1 MLFLETEK
9 GGRGTFEEEMGY
21 VRDGGGKELQA
32 ESKATRMRVTSR
44 NTHEG

>member
-9 GGRGTFEEEMGY
+9 GERGAFEEEVGY
-21 VRDGGGKELQA
+21 VRDGGGEGLQA